1 MPLLTA
7 FGFCILANAANYI
20 ELFKLAAET
29 NPNEHI
35 SISPNLMGKL
45 KTANQDEI
53 ILLSPEAHKIKDGG
67 VLIDSCVIKG
77 INPNQHAQIISLAE
91 NVMFDCVG
99 NSVILENLTLDC
111 QKAQCGLLV
120 RKGRLIM
127 KNCSLIGDRA
137 STIRDGVLVLKDA
150 ELTLDNCT
158 LTGFSTA
165 IVGNS
170 GSSISIRDCAISEA
184 MRGLLVHSNCQLEIK
199 SSSIESCKDYGI
211 VVETQEELPF
221 IESSEPSS
229 RPFDDLKT

>member
-1 MPLLTA
+1 MNLKN
-7 FGFCILANAANYI
+7 FGFCLSVNATNYI

-35 SISPNLMGKL
+35 SISPNLMEKL

-53 ILLSPEAHKIKDGG
+53 ILLSPDAHKIKNGG
-67 VLIDSCVIKG
+67 LLIDSCVIKG
-77 INPNQHAQIISLAE
+77 INTNQHTQIVSLVE
-91 NVMFDCVG
+91 SVMFDCVG

-111 QKAQCGLLV
+111 QNAQCGLLV

-127 KNCSLIGDRA
+127 KNCSLIGDSA
-137 STIRDGVLVLKDA
+137 STIRDGILVLKDA
-150 ELTLDNCT
+150 ELSLDNCT
-158 LTGFSTA
+158 LSGFSTA

-170 GSSISIRDCAISEA
+170 GSSISIRDCTISEA
-184 MRGLLVHSNCQLEIK
+184 MRGILIHSNCQLEIK
-199 SSSIESCKDYGI
+199 SSSIERCKDYGI

-221 IESSEPSS
+221 NESSEPSS